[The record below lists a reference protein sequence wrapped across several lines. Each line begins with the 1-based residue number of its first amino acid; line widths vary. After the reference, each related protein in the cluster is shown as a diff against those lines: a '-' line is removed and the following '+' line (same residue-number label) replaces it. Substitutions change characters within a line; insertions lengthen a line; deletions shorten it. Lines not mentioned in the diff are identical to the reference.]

1 VAGPDNAAAELVEEG
16 ANGFVAPSA
25 SGEDLGAAIV
35 RVDRA
40 GSPLRESTAAWF
52 AANAE
57 RLSIER
63 SLEAM
68 LVAYVPDMVTSHRP
82 DAAGAGSPR
91 T

>member
-1 VAGPDNAAAELVEEG
+1 
-16 ANGFVAPSA
+16 
-25 SGEDLGAAIV
+25 V
-35 RVDRA
+35 RVYRS
-40 GSPLRESTAAWF
+40 GNSLRESTAAWF

-63 SLEAM
+63 SLDAM
-68 LVAYVPDMVTSHRP
+68 LVAYAPDGITSHRP